1 MPFPSYI
8 LLYLV
13 ELQDGFDGLES
24 SSNIPVCSLFLL
36 VVCIHLSLG
45 RFYHMAWATV
55 RWLLWVAEARKET
68 EIMNYTYLVVL
79 SIIVLLVGGALGYLV
94 RYFWLEKKHRKF
106 EEDARNLIAESKKEA
121 ETIKKEAILQAKDS
135 LFQMKV
141 EFEKESK
148 EGRKEFQNLEKRIL
162 QKEENLDR
170 KAEALDKK
178 EAAVGKREKQVDQQE
193 KNLVGREK
201 ELESVLKEE
210 RKRLESISMM
220 SAEEAKE
227 MLLRTIEG
235 EARHDAAVLVKKIE
249 TEAREIGDRKA
260 KDIIALAIQRYSGD
274 YVAEKTVSVV
284 NLPNEE
290 MKGRII
296 GREGRNIRAIEA
308 STGVDLIIDD
318 TPEAVILSGFNP
330 VRREVA
336 RISLERLIS
345 DGRIHPARIEEIVE
359 KVNAEIETSIREAGE
374 QAAFDVG
381 VHSINPEL
389 IKLIGK
395 LKFRTSYAQNV
406 LQHSR
411 EVSFLCGIM
420 AAELGLN
427 EKHARR
433 AGLLHDIG
441 KAVDHEMEGPHA
453 AIGADLARRYGE
465 SAAIVHAIAAHHE
478 DIQAEDI
485 FAILVQAS
493 DALSG
498 ARPGARKE
506 LLETYVRRLED
517 LEKIAGSF
525 NGISKAYAI
534 QAGRELRIIV
544 ESNAVADS
552 DVVMLSRDIAKKI
565 ESELTYPGQIKVT
578 VIRETR
584 AVEYAK

>member
-1 MPFPSYI
+1 MSYI
-8 LLYLV
+8 SCTAIFILGLL
-13 ELQDGFDGLES
+13 GGGGLG
-24 SSNIPVCSLFLL
+24 FLL
-36 VVCIHLSLG
+36 
-45 RFYHMAWATV
+45 R
-55 RWLLWVAEARKET
+55 
-68 EIMNYTYLVVL
+68 YL
-79 SIIVLLVGGALGYLV
+79 
-94 RYFWLEKKHRKF
+94 WLEKKNQKL
-106 EEDARNLIAESKKEA
+106 EKDAQNIVIEAKKEA
-121 ETIKKEAILQAKDS
+121 ETIKKEAILQAKDT
-135 LFQMKV
+135 LFQMKA
-141 EFEKESK
+141 EFERETKEN
-148 EGRKEFQNLEKRIL
+148 RKEFQNLEKRIL
-162 QKEENLDR
+162 QKEENLDK
-170 KAEALDKK
+170 KAESLDKRDSSIS
-178 EAAVGKREKQVDQQE
+178 KREKQIGQQE
-193 KNLVGREK
+193 KEIADRER
-201 ELESVLKEE
+201 ELQGVLEDE
-210 RKRLESISMM
+210 RRKLENISGM
-220 SAEEAKE
+220 SSQEAKE
-227 MLLRTIEG
+227 MLISSIEN
-235 EARHDAAVLVKKIE
+235 EARHDAALLVKKIE
-249 TEAREIGDRKA
+249 TEAREMADRKA
-260 KDIIALAIQRYSGD
+260 KDIISLAVQRYSGD

-336 RISLERLIS
+336 RVSLERLIS

-359 KVNAEIETSIREAGE
+359 KVNTEIETSIREAGE
-374 QAAFDVG
+374 QAAFDVS
-381 VHSINPEL
+381 VHGIHPEL

-427 EKHARR
+427 EKQAKR

-465 SAAIVHAIAAHHE
+465 APYIVHAIAAHHE
-478 DIQAEDI
+478 DIPAEDVM
-485 FAILVQAS
+485 AILVQAA

-517 LEKIAGSF
+517 LERIAGSF

-534 QAGRELRIIV
+534 QAGRELRIVV
-544 ESNAVADS
+544 ESGVVSDA
-552 DVVMLSRDIAKKI
+552 DVVLLSRDIAKKI

-584 AVEYAK
+584 SVEYAK